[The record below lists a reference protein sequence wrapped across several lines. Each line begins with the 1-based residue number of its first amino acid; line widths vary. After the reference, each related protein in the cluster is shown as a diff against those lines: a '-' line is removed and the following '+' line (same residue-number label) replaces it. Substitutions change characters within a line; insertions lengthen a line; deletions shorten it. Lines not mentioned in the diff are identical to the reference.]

1 MLFKFKENFN
11 YFIED
16 ELGQRKLVASYVAGH
31 EYSARTP
38 QMEANALQW
47 AEDGLCSISDEE
59 PKPVINSDVST
70 KEN

>member
-1 MLFKFKENFN
+1 MIFKFKENFN

-16 ELGQRKLVASYVAGH
+16 ELGQRKLVAAYVAGQ

-47 AEDGLCSISDEE
+47 ADDGLCSVSDYEV
-59 PKPVINSDVST
+59 KPVMNDAGNT
-70 KEN
+70 QEK